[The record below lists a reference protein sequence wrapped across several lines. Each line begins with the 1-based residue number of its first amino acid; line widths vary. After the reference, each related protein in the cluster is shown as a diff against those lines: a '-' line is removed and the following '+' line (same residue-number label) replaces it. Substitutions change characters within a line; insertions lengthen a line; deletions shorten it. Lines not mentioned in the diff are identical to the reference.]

1 MNEQKS
7 LIMHI
12 AEWYENRKNSN
23 DGEKRVTRW
32 LPSPGNILFTLLIA
46 GLLILT
52 QRAWANSSQ
61 SANTPGPSATTI
73 NYQGRL
79 ADDAGNP
86 QTGTL
91 GMSFAIWDAANGGG
105 IIWGP
110 ESHSAV
116 PVTDGLFNVGLGSQ
130 TSGGI
135 PTTVWNGDRYLEITV
150 SGETLTPRELIRSV
164 PVAGMALTAQTA
176 LVADT
181 ALTVPDG
188 SIEYSKLNLSSG
200 TACRSGNLDINFT
213 GGGYVYEDIPELLLN
228 INMPQSGRVLVWMDG
243 LARYNATSGESGIT
257 LNLNETGLTS
267 SLAPQQNWW
276 FGVNGQRIIDMSSG
290 DHTLKAKAYSNTQGI
305 MTIHGSG
312 QHRICINYLV
322 LGQ

>member
-1 MNEQKS
+1 MNDNMNDNKNLFDYLS
-7 LIMHI
+7 
-12 AEWYENRKNSN
+12 EWQHTRQTKQQENPRTPS
-23 DGEKRVTRW
+23 RW
-32 LPSPGNILFTLLIA
+32 LPSPGNVIFTLVMV

-52 QRAWANSSQ
+52 QRTWASNSQ

-164 PVAGMALTAQTA
+164 PIAGMALTVPNEAIGTEQIANAATTQMV
-176 LVADT
+176 VANSSTSASNNTTDW
-181 ALTVPDG
+181 AEIPDMVA
-188 SIEYSKLNLSSG
+188 SITSEGGPVLIHFHTQYRRSVTSG
-200 TACRSGNLDINFT
+200 AGVILI
-213 GGGYVYEDIPELLLN
+213 LN
-228 INMPQSGRVLVWMDG
+228 IDGNNIAASQAIGR
-243 LARYNATSGESGIT
+243 A
-257 LNLNETGLTS
+257 
-267 SLAPQQNWW
+267 
-276 FGVNGQRIIDMSSG
+276 
-290 DHTLKAKAYSNTQGI
+290 
-305 MTIHGSG
+305 SG
-312 QHRICINYLV
+312 QTDYVDLMYATELSPGAHTIKVFWKMSTVNPTGTLETMNYRQLFV
-322 LGQ
+322 SEFKK

>member
-1 MNEQKS
+1 MNDNKNIFDYLSEWQHARQAKQQKS
-7 LIMHI
+7 PRH
-12 AEWYENRKNSN
+12 AS
-23 DGEKRVTRW
+23 RW
-32 LPSPGNILFTLLIA
+32 LPSPGNVIFTLVMI

-52 QRAWANSSQ
+52 QRTWASNSQ
-61 SANTPGPSATTI
+61 SANTPGPSTTTI

-110 ESHSAV
+110 ENHSAV

-150 SGETLTPRELIRSV
+150 GGETLTPRELIRSV

-176 LVADT
+176 DT
-181 ALTVPDG
+181 ALTANSADLALSVSNNSVTSASITDG
-188 SIEYSKLNLSSG
+188 TIVQADAPSLIKSANGNNRIIREGNVVVAGTDSNGFATINYPCFPNGVSTFLAINAHWDANHTYVVGHNAAGQCSTVIKMSS
-200 TACRSGNLDINFT
+200 S
-213 GGGYVYEDIPELLLN
+213 
-228 INMPQSGRVLVWMDG
+228 
-243 LARYNATSGESGIT
+243 
-257 LNLNETGLTS
+257 TS
-267 SLAPQQNWW
+267 SS
-276 FGVNGQRIIDMSSG
+276 VRISWIAIG
-290 DHTLKAKAYSNTQGI
+290 N
-305 MTIHGSG
+305 
-312 QHRICINYLV
+312 
-322 LGQ
+322 